1 MERRLPDLATATDL
15 NWIPAEERK
24 NFGTLY
30 RYLPQFSV
38 VEQV

>member
-1 MERRLPDLATATDL
+1 MERRLPDLAGATDL
-15 NWIPAEERK
+15 DWIPANERK
-24 NFGTLY
+24 SFGSVY